1 MTDKNLRN
9 DTSDTINDAL
19 DREQEAMLNYRGVR
33 GSRKKGSKGGRGPMP
48 IAGTAGAGGTAT
60 GTAPAGTPAA
70 AQGAGNAGLT
80 PTPASAP
87 LPAATEAAA
96 AGSIGVMAAGGAVR
110 FGNEQLAASGID
122 HSEDPWGAYSN
133 PENIPGLTL
142 DEDDERADGSR
153 TSMAMRGSGTRGGR
167 KGSGSGMGPMMPMA
181 GAGAGAAAGNAG
193 AGSAAA
199 GGSAPGGVMLPGAT
213 LGGVG
218 GAQNLAS
225 AQQAVNYQAMNGG
238 ASSAAMAGMQT
249 PRATGAMFSPPSSG
263 VLAAGG
269 SEKSTDPAAFAE
281 AMRDAGIDTNQQFI
295 EGPDGNLYPNPYY
308 NGGGTGNGG
317 FGAPTSNI
325 GGGMGADLNGD
336 GHVSDEEMAR
346 WNAGQ
351 GKVSD
356 GASHPGLGLPDG
368 RGSYDAP
375 SLGSPGP
382 SGGTSSPGD
391 GVRQGVEG
399 LSRDAYRDATLG
411 HGGSAGPSASSGV
424 KQQVSDLQSTQY
436 SHMSGAPS
444 QSNASSHNFVQ
455 SAAGVGQRAGHASAT
470 AKDFSVQ
477 SEELRGESKA
487 WDSIAKAQAKLRSQL
502 DSLVGD
508 APTFG
513 VMSGMVQPAYEEM
526 RNASVTSTE
535 HRTGKNQYTSEHM
548 ALSAEAYDQ
557 TEMQNAQ
564 LSDREIP

>member
-1 MTDKNLRN
+1 MTNKNLRN
-9 DTSDTINDAL
+9 DTSDTTGDDLLN
-19 DREQEAMLNYRGVR
+19 REQEATLHYRGVR
-33 GSRKKGSKGGRGPMP
+33 GSRKKDSKGGRGPMP
-48 IAGTAGAGGTAT
+48 ITGNAGTGGTAT
-60 GTAPAGTPAA
+60 GTAPAGAPSAT
-70 AQGAGNAGLT
+70 QGASNAGL
-80 PTPASAP
+80 TPASAP

-96 AGSIGVMAAGGAVR
+96 AGSIGVMAAGGAVH
-110 FGNEQLAASGID
+110 FGNEQLAASGVD
-122 HSEDPWGAYSN
+122 HSEDPWGAYDN
-133 PENIPGLTL
+133 PDNIPGLTL
-142 DEDDERADGSR
+142 DEDDERADAAR
-153 TSMAMRGSGTRGGR
+153 TLMAMRGSGTRGGN
-167 KGSGSGMGPMMPMA
+167 KGAGKGMGPMMPMA
-181 GAGAGAAAGNAG
+181 GAGAGAGAGNAA
-193 AGSAAA
+193 AGSAA
-199 GGSAPGGVMLPGAT
+199 GGGASGGMTLPSAT

-225 AQQAVNYQAMNGG
+225 AQQAVNYQTMSGG

-269 SEKSTDPAAFAE
+269 SEQSTDPAAFAE

-308 NGGGTGNGG
+308 NGGGVGNGG
-317 FGAPTSNI
+317 LGAPAPSI
-325 GGGMGADLNGD
+325 RGGIGADLDGD
-336 GHVSDEEMAR
+336 GYVSDEEMAR

-356 GASHPGLGLPDG
+356 GVSHPGLGFSDG

-375 SLGSPGP
+375 SLGGPGP
-382 SGGTSSPGD
+382 SGGTSSPGN

-399 LSRDAYRDATLG
+399 LSRDAYREATSG

-487 WDSIAKAQAKLRSQL
+487 WDSIAKAQAKLRSQF

>member
-9 DTSDTINDAL
+9 DTSDTIDDPL
-19 DREQEAMLNYRGVR
+19 DREQEAMLNYRGAR

-48 IAGTAGAGGTAT
+48 IAGTAGSGGTAT
-60 GTAPAGTPAA
+60 GAAPASTPASP
-70 AQGAGNAGLT
+70 QGVGNTGLT
-80 PTPASAP
+80 PTSTP
-87 LPAATEAAA
+87 LSPMPETAAA
-96 AGSIGVMAAGGAVR
+96 ASAGVMAAGGSVH
-110 FGNEQLAASGID
+110 FGNEQLAAAGID
-122 HSEDPWGAYSN
+122 HSEDPWGAYDN

-153 TSMAMRGSGTRGGR
+153 TSMAMRGSGTRGGN
-167 KGSGSGMGPMMPMA
+167 KKSGSGMGPMMPMA
-181 GAGAGAAAGNAG
+181 GAGAGAGAGNAG
-193 AGSAAA
+193 AGSAAV
-199 GGSAPGGVMLPGAT
+199 GGSAPGGVMVPGAT

-269 SEKSTDPAAFAE
+269 SEQSTDPAAFAE

-308 NGGGTGNGG
+308 NGGGAGNGG

-336 GHVSDEEMAR
+336 GYVSDEEMAR

-356 GASHPGLGLPDG
+356 GVSHPGLGFSDG

-399 LSRDAYRDATLG
+399 LNRDAYRDATSG

-424 KQQVSDLQSTQY
+424 KQQVSGLQSTQY

-444 QSNASSHNFVQ
+444 QSSASSHDFVQ
-455 SAAGVGQRAGHASAT
+455 TAGGVGQRAGHSSAT

-477 SEELRGESKA
+477 SEELREESKA
-487 WDSIAKAQAKLRSQL
+487 WDSIAKAQAKLRSKF
-502 DSLVGD
+502 DSLIGD

-513 VMSGMVQPAYEEM
+513 VMTGTMKPAYEEM
-526 RNASVTSTE
+526 RSASVASTE

-548 ALSAEAYDQ
+548 AMSAEAYDQ

>member
-1 MTDKNLRN
+1 MTNKNLRN
-9 DTSDTINDAL
+9 DTSDTTDDDLLN
-19 DREQEAMLNYRGVR
+19 REQEATLHYRGVR
-33 GSRKKGSKGGRGPMP
+33 GSRKKESKGGRGPMP
-48 IAGTAGAGGTAT
+48 ITGNAGTGGTAT
-60 GTAPAGTPAA
+60 GTAPAGAPAA
-70 AQGAGNAGLT
+70 VQGAGNAGLT
-80 PTPASAP
+80 STSAP

-96 AGSIGVMAAGGAVR
+96 AGSIGVMAAGGAVH
-110 FGNEQLAASGID
+110 FGNEQLAASGVD
-122 HSEDPWGAYSN
+122 HSEDPWGAYDN
-133 PENIPGLTL
+133 PDNIPGLTL
-142 DEDDERADGSR
+142 DEDDERADAAR
-153 TSMAMRGSGTRGGR
+153 TSMAMRGSGTRGGN
-167 KGSGSGMGPMMPMA
+167 KGAGNGMGPMMPMA
-181 GAGAGAAAGNAG
+181 GTGAGAGAGNAA

-199 GGSAPGGVMLPGAT
+199 GGGAPGGMMLPSAT

-225 AQQAVNYQAMNGG
+225 AQQAVTYQSMSGG
-238 ASSAAMAGMQT
+238 ASSAAMAGMQSS
-249 PRATGAMFSPPSSG
+249 RATGAMFSPPSSG

-269 SEKSTDPAAFAE
+269 DAQSTDPAAFAE
-281 AMRDAGIDTNQQFI
+281 AMREAGIDTSQQLI

-308 NGGGTGNGG
+308 NGGGVGHGG
-317 FGAPTSNI
+317 LGAPAPSI
-325 GGGMGADLNGD
+325 RGGIGADLNGD
-336 GHVSDEEMAR
+336 GYVSNEEMAR
-346 WNAGQ
+346 WQAGE

-356 GASHPGLGLPDG
+356 GVSRSGLGFSDSQ
-368 RGSYDAP
+368 RSYDATRGV
-375 SLGSPGP
+375 SGP
-382 SGGTSSPGD
+382 ADGTPRLSG

-399 LSRDAYRDATLG
+399 LSRDAYREATSG

-455 SAAGVGQRAGHASAT
+455 SAAGIGQRAGHASAT

-487 WDSIAKAQAKLRSQL
+487 WDSIAKAQAKLRSQF